1 MKTTGLTASEE
12 TTLRC
17 ERACFA
23 YPHACTH
30 SHRSSHPGRY
40 IVGTSACLSLFGCG
54 VIVYSALRFKELSKR
69 FFAIRLI
76 FFLTVADGCAALFN
90 MMGAFVDVPALQKR
104 GTPSVLC
111 EVQAAGLLYFN
122 LASIM
127 WTSCFAFTLYRDLVP
142 SSFGVGT
149 GRRALRTYE
158 SYYHALCWPVRAR
171 AHTHA
176 RHRRAR
182 PSSRACRASR
192 CRCLRC
198 SPARLRRWATSATR
212 GLGARWGRPI
222 HASTCCA
229 STCRSCAPSPST
241 SSSTRSCGGTAESG
255 ASAAPPRSISSGS
268 SSCGSRRSCDGCRC
282 GAARRG
288 SAAAAAPTSPGA
300 SADGAPP
307 PTGGGVAG
315 VVHEA
320 FRSGLPPGGGRGRLH
335 AAAGGAQRCG
345 VRLVA
350 PVHTARPALPSPP
363 KPATA
368 PATCHR
374 TCRRTCHRT
383 CHRTLPPHRGGQTSF
398 RRTPDPPRA
407 AGTSTASCCLGP
419 IASRPRTRR
428 ATRSRHAAAQTPR
441 PVRLAPR
448 ACFAQRRVRHA
459 HALPWMR
466 TGRTRGAA
474 GAVACG
480 VDRFVHTSESNGG
493 EHQDGTRYEQSTEFS
508 LGSAED
514 DHELA
519 ILRTA
524 LPRGSICF
532 RGSVARRLRC
542 MRMVARAWLG
552 GVCLL

>member
-307 PTGGGVAG
+307 PPAAAWQVSYMKRSAAG
-315 VVHEA
+315 YLLAVGEA
-320 FRSGLPPGGGRGRLH
+320 VCMPLQGALNAAVYGWSLPSIRHAPHCPLHPNLPPH
-335 AAAGGAQRCG
+335 
-345 VRLVA
+345 
-350 PVHTARPALPSPP
+350 LP
-363 KPATA
+363 PATA
-368 PATCHR
+368 PAAAPVTAPV
-374 TCRRTCHRT
+374 TAPSRRT
-383 CHRTLPPHRGGQTSF
+383 
-398 RRTPDPPRA
+398 A
-407 AGTSTASCCLGP
+407 VV
-419 IASRPRTRR
+419 RPRSAAPPIRR
-428 ATRSRHAAAQTPR
+428 APQGRLPLHAA
-441 PVRLAPR
+441 
-448 ACFAQRRVRHA
+448 
-459 HALPWMR
+459 W
-466 TGRTRGAA
+466 
-474 GAVACG
+474 
-480 VDRFVHTSESNGG
+480 DR
-493 EHQDGTRYEQSTEFS
+493 
-508 LGSAED
+508 
-514 DHELA
+514 
-519 ILRTA
+519 
-524 LPRGSICF
+524 
-532 RGSVARRLRC
+532 
-542 MRMVARAWLG
+542 
-552 GVCLL
+552 